1 MNVSP
6 EKQKLFERL
15 HAEETEVV
23 RFGHDFTPPELA
35 RQEDLTEY
43 RLWRH
48 YNKEIPAMNKLSEWL
63 REEWRKEAEAK
74 AAQDDG

>member
-15 HAEETEVV
+15 YAEESEVV

-43 RLWRH
+43 RRWRH
-48 YNKEIPAMNKLSEWL
+48 YNKEIPAGDELTRWL
-63 REEWRKEAEAK
+63 HEKWRKEAEAK
-74 AAQDDG
+74 SALAGG